1 MDKLHNVRV
10 TFMRFGFDWS
20 AVTVEQVERMEAFLQ
35 KLGLKIDSRT
45 GSFTVAAVKK
55 VRELKPGLTH
65 LQTLCIGQSLACFY
79 YDYLHG
85 NLPEDGYNLTT
96 EYVKR
101 LVSCSVYKQIGAA
114 DQSAVLSL
122 QLKVGAMIGDYI
134 SVRNAAK
141 VRAASGAN
149 IANHIL
155 RKVR

>member
-20 AVTVEQVERMEAFLQ
+20 AVTIEHVKRMETFLQ

-55 VRELKPGLTH
+55 VREVEPGLTN
-65 LQTLCIGQSLACFY
+65 LQTLCVGQSLACFY

-85 NLPEDGYNLTT
+85 HLPENGYNLTT
-96 EYVKR
+96 EYAKR
-101 LVSCSVYKQIGAA
+101 IVSCSVFKQLEAA
-114 DQSAVLSL
+114 DQSAVLCL
-122 QLKVGAMIGDYI
+122 QLKIAAIIGDYI

-141 VRAASGAN
+141 AKAAGGVN
-149 IANHIL
+149 IANLIL
-155 RKVR
+155 RNVR